1 MARLEE
7 LRIVDPVLTNIARGY
22 SNDAYVGTV
31 LAPIVP
37 VQKEAGKIPQF
48 GKEAFK
54 LYNTERAI
62 RAKSNRLSPEGRTTI
77 DFVLTE
83 HDIEYP
89 IDYREAEEDL
99 FNLEVYAT
107 QTTIDII
114 LLRLEKEIADKVQD
128 LNTYPSGNK
137 ITLSGTS
144 KFTHPESDPIGVIDT
159 AKDAVRTAI
168 GKYPN
173 VMVMGPS
180 TFRALKNHAQILER
194 IKYSMK
200 GIITTDILAEIFDI
214 PTVVVGKAIYATD
227 DGTFYDVWQDNIIL
241 AYVAP
246 APSGGVE
253 RTPYEPSFAYTLRK
267 KGKPETDKYD
277 EVGGKLHIVRTTDLL
292 TVKIVGPDAGYLIND
307 TN

>member
-1 MARLEE
+1 MGRLEE
-7 LRIVDPVLTNIARGY
+7 LRVVDPVLTNIARGY
-22 SNDAYVGTV
+22 TNSAYIGTF

-37 VQKEAGKIPQF
+37 VKKEAGKIPQF

-89 IDYREAEEDL
+89 IDYREAEEDI
-99 FNLEVYAT
+99 FNLQVYAT

-128 LNTYPSGNK
+128 LNTYPANNK

-144 KFTHPESDPIGVIDT
+144 KFTNPDSDPIGVIE
-159 AKDAVRTAI
+159 AGKDAIRSSI
-168 GKYPN
+168 GKKPN
-173 VMVMGPS
+173 VMVMGPA
-180 TFRALKNHAQILER
+180 TYRALKNHAKIIDR

-200 GIITTDILAEIFDI
+200 GVVTTDILAQIFDI
-214 PTVVVGKAIYATD
+214 PTVLVGEAIYATD
-227 DGTFYDVWQDNIIL
+227 NGQFSDVWQDNIVL

-246 APSGGVE
+246 APAEGVT
-253 RTPYEPSFAYTLRK
+253 RTPYEPSFVYTLRK
-267 KGKPETDKYD
+267 EGKPETDRYD

-292 TVKIVGPDAGYLIND
+292 TVKIVGADAGYLIND

>member
-1 MARLEE
+1 MGRLEE
-7 LRIVDPVLTNIARGY
+7 LRVVDPVLTNIARGY
-22 SNDAYVGTV
+22 SNSAYVGTV
-31 LAPIVP
+31 LAPVVP

-89 IDYREAEEDL
+89 IDYREAEEDI
-99 FNLEVYAT
+99 FNLQVYAT

-114 LLRLEKEIADKVQD
+114 LLRLEKEIADKAQD
-128 LNTYPSGNK
+128 LNTYPASNK

-144 KFTHPESDPIGVIDT
+144 KFTDPGSDPIDVVETG
-159 AKDAVRTAI
+159 KDAIRDSI
-168 GKYPN
+168 GKRPN
-173 VMVMGPS
+173 VMVMGPA
-180 TFRALKNHAQILER
+180 TYRALKNHAKILER

-200 GIITTDILAEIFDI
+200 GIVTTDILAQVFDI
-214 PTVVVGKAIYATD
+214 PNVVVGEAIYATD
-227 DGTFYDVWQDNIIL
+227 SGQFSDVWKDNIVL

-246 APSGGVE
+246 APAEGVA
-253 RTPYEPSFAYTLRK
+253 RTPYEPSFSYTLRK
-267 KGKPETDKYD
+267 QGKPETDRYD

-292 TVKIVGPDAGYLIND
+292 TVKVVGADAGYLIND

>member
-1 MARLEE
+1 MGRLEE

-22 SNDAYVGTV
+22 SNDAYIGTV

-77 DFVLTE
+77 DFTLTE

-99 FNLEVYAT
+99 FNLQVYAT

-128 LNTYPSGNK
+128 LNTYPSTNK

-144 KFTHPESDPIGVIDT
+144 KFTSADSDPIATIETG
-159 AKDAVRTAI
+159 KDAIRSAI

-173 VMVMGPS
+173 VMVMGPA
-180 TFRALKNHAQILER
+180 TYGALKSHGKILDR
-194 IKYSMK
+194 IKYAMK
-200 GIITTDILAEIFDI
+200 GIVTTDILAEIFDI
-214 PTVVVGKAIYATD
+214 PTVVVGKSIYAAD
-227 DGTFYDVWQDNIIL
+227 AGVFYDVWQDNIVL
-241 AYVAP
+241 AYVSP
-246 APSGGVE
+246 APSGGAE

-267 KGKPETDKYD
+267 KNKPETDTYD

-292 TVKIVGPDAGYLIND
+292 TVKIVGADAGYLIND

>member
-1 MARLEE
+1 MGRLEE
-7 LRIVDPVLTNIARGY
+7 LRVVDPVLTNIARGY
-22 SNDAYVGTV
+22 TNSAYVGTV
-31 LAPIVP
+31 LAPVVP
-37 VQKEAGKIPQF
+37 VKKEAGKIPQF

-89 IDYREAEEDL
+89 IDYREAEEDI
-99 FNLEVYAT
+99 FNLQVYAT

-114 LLRLEKEIADKVQD
+114 LLRLEREIADKAQN
-128 LNTYPSGNK
+128 LNTYPANNK

-144 KFTHPESDPIGVIDT
+144 KFTNPDSDPIGVIE
-159 AKDAVRTAI
+159 AGKDAIRNSI
-168 GKYPN
+168 GKKPN
-173 VMVMGPS
+173 VMVMGPA
-180 TFRALKNHAQILER
+180 TYRALKNHAKIIDR

-200 GIITTDILAEIFDI
+200 GVVTTDILAQIFDI
-214 PTVVVGKAIYATD
+214 PTVVVGEAIYATD
-227 DGTFYDVWQDNIIL
+227 NGQFSDVWQDNIVL

-246 APSGGVE
+246 APAEGVT

-267 KGKPETDKYD
+267 EGKPETDRYD

-292 TVKIVGPDAGYLIND
+292 TVKIVGADAGYLIND